1 MKGGSGEE
9 GEEVVLSA
17 ALTFWDTF
25 TLRVIPGLKGMLPP
39 LPPLAPPAVES
50 AEEGERGPPC

>member
-1 MKGGSGEE
+1 MKGGRGEE
-9 GEEVVLSA
+9 GEEVLRV

-39 LPPLAPPAVES
+39 LLPLAPPAGES